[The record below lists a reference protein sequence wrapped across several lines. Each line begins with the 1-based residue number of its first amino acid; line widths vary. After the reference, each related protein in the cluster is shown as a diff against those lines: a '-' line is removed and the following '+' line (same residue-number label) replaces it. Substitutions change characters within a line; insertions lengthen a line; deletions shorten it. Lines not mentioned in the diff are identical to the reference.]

1 METKKYR
8 IFRKAYNALKDCT
21 PLNSDCGIL
30 CNKACCKGGD
40 EKGMLLFPGE
50 EEFLENNKYLNI
62 RKTNI
67 VFNNGYNV
75 CFATCSGK
83 CDRSQRPLSCM
94 IFPLTPVI
102 RDGRIY
108 MEIDLRGIETCPL
121 VNEPMKYMLDK
132 KFIEKVYSTINIL
145 QKLENSYEFLEILTK
160 TQKSFKLL
168 DKQQ

>member
-21 PLNSDCGIL
+21 PINSDCGIL

-67 VFNNGYNV
+67 VFNNGYKV

-94 IFPLTPVI
+94 IFPLTLLYVMAGFI
-102 RDGRIY
+102 WR
-108 MEIDLRGIETCPL
+108 LTCG
-121 VNEPMKYMLDK
+121 VSKHAH
-132 KFIEKVYSTINIL
+132 
-145 QKLENSYEFLEILTK
+145 
-160 TQKSFKLL
+160 LL
-168 DKQQ
+168 MNL

>member
-1 METKKYR
+1 
-8 IFRKAYNALKDCT
+8 
-21 PLNSDCGIL
+21 
-30 CNKACCKGGD
+30 
-40 EKGMLLFPGE
+40 
-50 EEFLENNKYLNI
+50 
-62 RKTNI
+62 
-67 VFNNGYNV
+67 
-75 CFATCSGK
+75 
-83 CDRSQRPLSCM
+83 
-94 IFPLTPVI
+94 
-102 RDGRIY
+102 